1 LFKRRNKDTLKRQGL
16 NLLLDKGVSF
26 SYLCGHFLKANATIP
41 MSKMKLSDF
50 NFHLPEELVAE
61 YPSDNRDESRLMV
74 IHRETG
80 KIEHKLFKDIINYFN
95 EGDVMIMNN
104 TRVFPARMYGNK
116 EKTGAKIEVFLLREL
131 NRESLLWD
139 VLVDPARKIRIG
151 NKLYFGD
158 DDSLVAEVIDNTTS
172 RGRTLRFLFDGPYE
186 EFKQKITELGETPL
200 PKYIKREVEPEDED
214 RYQTIFAK
222 VEGAV
227 AAPTAGLHFS
237 RELLKRL
244 ELKGI
249 NFAEVTLHVGLG
261 TFRSVEV
268 EDLTKHKMDSEQVT
282 VSSQCVEIVNEAK
295 RNKRKVCA
303 IGTTSMRSIET
314 SVSTDGMLK
323 PFDGWTNKF
332 IFPPYEFSIAD
343 CMVTN
348 FHTPLSTLLMM
359 ISAFCGHELMM
370 EAYKQAVENKYR
382 FYSYG
387 DAMLIL

>member
-1 LFKRRNKDTLKRQGL
+1 
-16 NLLLDKGVSF
+16 
-26 SYLCGHFLKANATIP
+26 
-41 MSKMKLSDF
+41 MSKMKLSEFSFD
-50 NFHLPEELVAE
+50 LPEELIAN
-61 YPSDNRDESRLMV
+61 YPTDNRDDSRLMV

-80 KIEHKLFKDIINYFN
+80 KIEHKLFKDMINYFSD
-95 EGDVMIMNN
+95 GDVMIMNN

-186 EFKQKITELGETPL
+186 EFKAKITELGETPI
-200 PKYIKREVEPEDED
+200 PKYIKREVEPEDEE
-214 RYQTIFAK
+214 RYQTIFAS

-237 RELLKRL
+237 RQLMKRL

-249 NFAEVTLHVGLG
+249 NFAELTLHVGLG
-261 TFRSVEV
+261 TFRTVEV
-268 EDLTKHKMDSEQVT
+268 EDLTKHKMDSEQLIIPEK
-282 VSSQCVEIVNEAK
+282 CAEIVNQAK
-295 RNKRKVCA
+295 LNKKRVCA
-303 IGTTSMRSIET
+303 VGTTCMRGIET
-314 SVSTDGMLK
+314 SVSTEGLLK

-332 IFPPYEFSIAD
+332 IFPPYDFSIAD
-343 CMVTN
+343 SLITN

-370 EAYKQAVENKYR
+370 QAYHEAIKEKYR

>member
-1 LFKRRNKDTLKRQGL
+1 
-16 NLLLDKGVSF
+16 
-26 SYLCGHFLKANATIP
+26 

-50 NFHLPEELVAE
+50 SFDLPDELIAE
-61 YPSDNRDESRLMV
+61 YPSDNRDEAKLMV
-74 IHRETG
+74 INRKEGT
-80 KIEHKLFKDIINYFN
+80 IEHHLFKDIINYFN
-95 EGDVMIMNN
+95 DGDVMITNN

-186 EFKQKITELGETPL
+186 DFKAKITELGETPL
-200 PKYIKREVEPEDED
+200 PKYIKRDVEATDEE
-214 RYQTIFAK
+214 RYQTIFASE
-222 VEGAV
+222 EGAV

-237 RELLKRL
+237 RELMKRL

-249 NFAEVTLHVGLG
+249 QFAEVTLHVGLG
-261 TFRSVEV
+261 TFRPVEV
-268 EDLTKHKMDSEQVT
+268 EDLTKHKMDSEQVII
-282 VSSQCVEIVNEAK
+282 SEKCVKIVNAAK
-295 RNKRKVCA
+295 ENKKRVCA

-314 SVSTDGMLK
+314 SVSTNGMLK
-323 PFDGWTNKF
+323 PYDGWTNKF

-343 CMVTN
+343 SMVTN

-359 ISAFCGHELMM
+359 ISAFCGHGLMM
-370 EAYKQAVENKYR
+370 EAYKQAIENKYR